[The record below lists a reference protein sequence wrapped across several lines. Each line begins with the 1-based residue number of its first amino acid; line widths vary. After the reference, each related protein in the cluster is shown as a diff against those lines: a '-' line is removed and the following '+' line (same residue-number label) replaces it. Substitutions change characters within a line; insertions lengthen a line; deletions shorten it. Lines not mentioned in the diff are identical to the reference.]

1 MEIIEVKK
9 QDTLIYTIKGSLDP
23 NTSEELIQKIK
34 IDNIKEVIFDIKDV
48 DYVFSAGLRVFL
60 QLQKKANTQGFTMKI
75 VNASDSVKQIFDIVG
90 FSKIIDIK

>member
-34 IDNIKEVIFDIKDV
+34 IDNVKEVIFDIKDV